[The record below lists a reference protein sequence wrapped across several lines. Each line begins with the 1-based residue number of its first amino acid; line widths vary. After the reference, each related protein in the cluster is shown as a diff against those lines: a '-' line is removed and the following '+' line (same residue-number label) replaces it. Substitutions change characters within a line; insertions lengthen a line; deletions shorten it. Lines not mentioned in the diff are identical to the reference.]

1 MAAKSSFYIP
11 SLDGIRAVSIFI
23 VFLSHAGLGKFIP
36 GGLGVSIFFF
46 LSGYLITTLLR
57 IEFDKTQNISLKKF
71 YLRRIIRISPP
82 AYLVGII
89 ATILTMAGVL
99 QGQINPTG
107 VFSQIFH
114 WSNYYII
121 AANGEGIAPGTGVFW
136 SLAVEEHFYL
146 IFPIVYILLQHYIP
160 SRFQQMLVL
169 FGVCAIVLLWRC
181 ILVYGLHSSEF
192 RTFYATDT
200 RLDSILFG
208 SILGIYGNPILD
220 KIPNSNRL
228 WMFWFGLSVTVLLLS
243 VLHRDPQF
251 RETFRYTIQ
260 GIALFPIFIA
270 AILYH
275 KSWLIFRFL
284 NLNWVKF
291 LGKISYSL
299 YLVHFTIIIWF
310 GSMGL
315 PAFISGIFALGL
327 SLLVSSGIYYF
338 VEKPCVHLRHRLA
351 VLA

>member
-1 MAAKSSFYIP
+1 MTVKSSFYIP
-11 SLDGIRAVSIFI
+11 SLDGIRAVSILI

-57 IEFDKTQNISLKKF
+57 IEFDKKQTISLKKF
-71 YLRRIIRISPP
+71 YLRRIIRICPP
-82 AYLVGII
+82 AYLVIAI
-89 ATILTMAGVL
+89 ATVLTIAGVL
-99 QGQINPTG
+99 KGQINPTG
-107 VFSQIFH
+107 IFAHIFH

-121 AANGEGIAPGTGVFW
+121 AANGEGIPPGTGVFW

-146 IFPIVYILLQHYIP
+146 IFPIVYILLQRYIP
-160 SRFQQMLVL
+160 SRFRQMLVL
-169 FGVCAIVLLWRC
+169 FGVCAIVLVWRC

-220 KIPNSNRL
+220 KIPNSSRL
-228 WMFWFGLSVTVLLLS
+228 WMFWFGFGLTVLLLS

-260 GIALFPIFIA
+260 GLALFPVFIA

-275 KSWLIFRFL
+275 DWLIFRVL

-291 LGKISYSL
+291 VGKISYSL
-299 YLVHFTIIIWF
+299 YLVHYTIIIWF
-310 GSMGL
+310 GSIGL
-315 PAFISGIFALGL
+315 SPVLSGIFALGL
-327 SLLVSSGIYYF
+327 SLLVSTSIYYF
-338 VEKPCVHLRHRLA
+338 VEKPCAGLRHKLA